1 MNMVTITAN
10 ITVTGID
17 FSFGVGI
24 IGAVW
29 WIWVYSV
36 GGEGCE
42 GGEGKE

>member
-24 IGAVW
+24 IGV
-29 WIWVYSV
+29 VGFYSV
-36 GGEGCE
+36 RGEGGEE
-42 GGEGKE
+42 GEGKE

>member
-24 IGAVW
+24 IGAVGF
-29 WIWVYSV
+29 YSV
-36 GGEGCE
+36 GGEGGE